1 MKFMDLTDSDRALAS
16 KLAEEMGVLNNSIE
30 SGGGSLAGFLGEI
43 AAQKIYGGEIQH
55 TYQYDLV
62 LPDKR
67 TADVKTKRTS
77 VAPRDYYECSVS
89 NFNPNQKCD
98 VYIFTRVSYD
108 NKRCW
113 VLGHYD
119 KKKYIEEARF
129 LKKGQT
135 DGDNNFTVRADCYNM
150 PILDLEKCPEEQP
163 CHIL

>member
-43 AAQKIYGGEIQH
+43 AAQKIYGGDIQH

-108 NKRCW
+108 NQRCW

-119 KKKYIEEARF
+119 KKKYIEDARF

-135 DGDNNFTVRADCYNM
+135 DGDNNFTVRADCYNL
-150 PILDLEKCPEEQP
+150 PIRDLEKCPEEKP
-163 CHIL
+163 CRIL